1 MSSIRRTE
9 TQLGRLSVQNWQ
21 TFSSIVWRSFLHLF
35 DVPGAVILVQEG
47 RPIAPSTFAPFPG
60 LARLSADARAAKR
73 GQRSEQDAR
82 CRFLQPTFK
91 DRALARRPN
100 LDRNDFRRHGPTRQ
114 SVPNERNDDRMGH
127 EVHLSVSPESSEV
140 RLTPQP
146 QLRLNLVDRCEMDSQ
161 SRDPLGPHL
170 GRRFRR
176 STRLTR
182 SLLPLRVACRWTNP
196 SRSDLAFTPRLAC
209 SAHTSMGRCDSQSE
223 AASIA
228 GFPT

>member
-1 MSSIRRTE
+1 MRH
-9 TQLGRLSVQNWQ
+9 
-21 TFSSIVWRSFLHLF
+21 LHSLH
-35 DVPGAVILVQEG
+35 
-47 RPIAPSTFAPFPG
+47 FPG
-60 LARLSADARAAKR
+60 WPAFRQASEPRNAASGASRMLGVDFCNQLSKTVHSR
-73 GQRSEQDAR
+73 GDRISIAT
-82 CRFLQPTFK
+82 TFVVT
-91 DRALARRPN
+91 DL
-100 LDRNDFRRHGPTRQ
+100 HGQ
-114 SVPNERNDDRMGH
+114 NVPNERNDDRMGH
-127 EVHLSVSPESSEV
+127 EVHLAVSPESSEV

-146 QLRLNLVDRCEMDSQ
+146 QLRLNLVDRCETNSQ

-170 GRRFRR
+170 GRRFRH

-228 GFPT
+228 GFPNLIPKNQARPREPTGLATH